1 MENESKTQDNLN
13 EEFKELGKN
22 LVSAV
27 RSAWESPGW
36 KNLQGEIEIGLSEFG
51 STIKNEVE
59 TIKGSPT
66 AQQIK
71 SDVENL
77 HERYNTGEVEA
88 KVRQDLLTTLRS
100 INNELENI
108 SRKISG
114 EEPNNEEQTQE
125 EGGDIENA

>member
-1 MENESKTQDNLN
+1 MENESTTQDNLS

-22 LVSAV
+22 LVGAV

-36 KNLQGEIEIGLSEFG
+36 KNLQVEIESGLSEFG

-66 AQQIK
+66 AQQIR

-88 KVRQDLLTTLRS
+88 KVREDLLSTLRS

-114 EEPNNEEQTQE
+114 EDANMDGETPE